1 MSGQSRS
8 VEDTERKP
16 GRITL
21 SQDERNALR
30 RLASEFA
37 SGFEQTQSA
46 SLRRRFGGA
55 RVGRLSVVIRQD
67 PTNPDTVQI
76 CTEVNMDGDVA
87 CWCEP
92 PGTCEPG
99 PC

>member
-1 MSGQSRS
+1 MPERSRS
-8 VEDTERKP
+8 AEHSEREP

-21 SQDERNALR
+21 SQDERKALR
-30 RLASEFA
+30 RLAGEFA
-37 SGFEQTQSA
+37 SGFEQTQSV
-46 SLRRRFGGA
+46 SLRRRFGAG
-55 RVGRLSVVIRQD
+55 RVGRFSVVIRQD